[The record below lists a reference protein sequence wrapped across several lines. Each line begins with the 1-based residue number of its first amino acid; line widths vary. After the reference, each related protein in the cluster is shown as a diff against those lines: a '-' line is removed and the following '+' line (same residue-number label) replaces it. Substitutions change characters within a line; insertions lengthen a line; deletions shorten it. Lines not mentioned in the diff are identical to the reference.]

1 MIKSLNTDILNS
13 LSSSEIEVLK
23 YIDNNKEEVL
33 GMSIQELSKK
43 IFISTATIMR
53 LCKKLNLSGFSE
65 LKYHIREKKKSEIL
79 QSRESTSLKEI
90 LDKTLLEVR
99 QAYNL
104 IYEKNINEAVNLLLE
119 DKNIHFFA
127 KGLTNSAFQYISKQL
142 LTCNRMNICYED
154 THIAYLA
161 ADRMSEKDALFV
173 ASLSGETRQVI
184 KMVQIAKSKGAT
196 IIAITSMDNSII
208 SKLADINF
216 YVYSEEDSKNPYDM
230 KSRLPILF
238 ILNVI
243 VRYYVERKKEL
254 KD

>member
-1 MIKSLNTDILNS
+1 MIKSLNSNILSN

-53 LCKKLNLSGFSE
+53 LCKKMNLSGFSE
-65 LKYHIREKKKSEIL
+65 LKYQIREKNKSEIIEK
-79 QSRESTSLKEI
+79 REINSLKEI

-104 IYEKNINEAVNLLLE
+104 IYEENINDVVDLLLQ
-119 DKNIHFFA
+119 DNNIHFFA
-127 KGLTNSAFQYISKQL
+127 KGLTNIALQYISKQL

-161 ADRMSEKDALFV
+161 ADRMSEKDVLFV
-173 ASLSGETRQVI
+173 ASLSGETKQII
-184 KMVQIAKSKGAT
+184 KMMQIAKSKGAS
-196 IIAITSMDNSII
+196 IIAVTNMDNSTI

-216 YVYSEEDSKNPYDM
+216 YVHSEDDNQSLYDM

-243 VRYYVERKKEL
+243 VRYYVEKK
-254 KD
+254 KT